1 MEEKASNT
9 DSTAPAHPNSRLPQQ
24 SISSAPVLAQ
34 GPKTE
39 CTEKGTAT
47 EGSLTDPACQAD
59 DDSEI
64 VKWDGE
70 NDPEPTQLA
79 SLQKMAKCCHGLGAD
94 VCDVRRSSP
103 KAIDE
108 SWS

>member
-70 NDPEPTQLA
+70 NDPELPLNWPA
-79 SLQKMAKCCHGLGAD
+79 SKKWRNVVMVSALTF
-94 VCDVRRSSP
+94 VT
-103 KAIDE
+103 
-108 SWS
+108 